1 MSASVNPAL
10 QFQEQST
17 ERSPVQPPGTN
28 ELFDYFSAIEQRFTA
43 RRGSLLLL
51 STLDWALI
59 ETWREARVPLA
70 AVLRG
75 IDRSFDR
82 YEVRAQRAAPGKGRL
97 RKVNGLAWCAQAVM
111 EAAEQI
117 VEAST
122 GLPVNRRR
130 ESADSGFEPAR
141 VAAFLERNA
150 ASIERSLKQGPEQP
164 TEQGPEQGTRLAK
177 GGRFTAVSAASEQS
191 TQDLLRAIAARLRE
205 LAAALGN
212 AAAPPLEELD
222 RTLTLLEERLLAALR
237 ATCPE
242 AELAALIT
250 AADGELGA
258 SRARLGAV
266 QSRRV
271 REQMV
276 QKRLLES
283 YGLPR
288 LSLFHMGLGE

>member
-1 MSASVNPAL
+1 MSSVVHFTD
-10 QFQEQST
+10 QFT
-17 ERSPVQPPGTN
+17 VQPSGPN
-28 ELFDYFSAIEQRFTA
+28 ELFEYFSAIEQRFTA

-59 ETWREARVPLA
+59 ETWREARVPLE

-75 IDRSFDR
+75 IDRSFDL
-82 YEVRAQRAAPGKGRL
+82 YEARARRAAAGKGRL
-97 RKVNGLAWCAQAVM
+97 CKVNGLAWCAQAVM

-122 GLPVNRRR
+122 GSPVNRRR

-150 ASIERSLKQGPEQP
+150 AGIERSLKQGLEQDPEQRIGSGK
-164 TEQGPEQGTRLAK
+164 TERA
-177 GGRFTAVSAASEQS
+177 TAVSTALEQS
-191 TQDLLRAIAARLRE
+191 TRQLLSATAARLRE
-205 LAAALGN
+205 LAAALGH
-212 AAAPPLEELD
+212 ADAPPLEELD
-222 RTLTLLEERLLAALR
+222 HTLTLLEERLIAALR
-237 ATCPE
+237 AACPE
-242 AELAALIT
+242 VELAALVR
-250 AADGELGA
+250 AADQEIGA

-276 QKRLLES
+276 QKRLLER
-283 YGLPR
+283 YGMPR